1 MVNFAYLRV
10 STDEQDVNNQKHGLL
25 EYCNQKGLTNIEF
38 ITDSVSGKHPWRER
52 KIGAAIAQMQAGD
65 NLIFA
70 EISRMARSTL
80 QVLEILSV
88 CAEKEI
94 SVYIAKQQM
103 ELDGSMQAKITATVL
118 GLAAE
123 IEREF
128 ISQRTK
134 EALAARKAKGL
145 ALGRPEGAINKEYK
159 LDKHKEDIKKYLKME
174 LSLSAIAKL
183 VEAPRSTVNDY
194 IKRCGLR

>member
-1 MVNFAYLRV
+1 MPNFAYLRV

-25 EYCNQKGLTNIEF
+25 EYCNHKGLSKIEF
-38 ITDSVSGKHPWRER
+38 IVDSASGKTPWRER
-52 KIGAAIAQMQAGD
+52 KLGAAILDMNPGD
-65 NLIFA
+65 NLVFA
-70 EISRMARSTL
+70 EVSRMARSSL
-80 QVLEILSV
+80 QVLEILSL
-88 CAEKEI
+88 CASKEVN
-94 SVYIAKQQM
+94 VYVAKQKM
-103 ELDGSMQAKITATVL
+103 ILDGSMQAKITATVL

-145 ALGRPEGAINKEYK
+145 PLGRPDGAVNKSYA
-159 LDKHKEDIKKYLKME
+159 LDKHKADIKKYLKMG
-174 LSLSAIAKL
+174 LSLSAVAKL
-183 VEAPRSTVNDY
+183 VEEPRSTVSDY

>member
-1 MVNFAYLRV
+1 MANLAYLRV

-38 ITDSVSGKHPWRER
+38 ITDSVSGKYPWKER

-80 QVLEILSV
+80 QVLEILSA
-88 CAEKEI
+88 CADKEI
-94 SVYIAKQQM
+94 NVYIAKQQM
-103 ELDGSMQAKITATVL
+103 HLDGSMQAKITATVL

-145 ALGRPEGAINKEYK
+145 QLGRPEGAINKSYA
-159 LDKHKEDIKKYLKME
+159 LDKHKAEIEKYLAMG

-183 VEAPRSTVNDY
+183 VETPRSTVNDY

>member
-1 MVNFAYLRV
+1 MPNFAYLRV

-25 EYCNQKGLTNIEF
+25 EYCNQKGLTSIEF
-38 ITDSVSGKHPWRER
+38 IVDSASGKTPWRER
-52 KIGAAIAQMQAGD
+52 KLGAAILEMNAGD

-70 EISRMARSTL
+70 EVSRMARSTL
-80 QVLEILSV
+80 QVLEILSL
-88 CAEKEI
+88 CASKEVN
-94 SVYIAKQQM
+94 VYVAKQQM
-103 ELDGSMQAKITATVL
+103 ILDGSMQAKITATVL
-118 GLAAE
+118 ALAAE

-145 ALGRPEGAINKEYK
+145 PLGRPDGALNKIYA
-159 LDKHKEDIKKYLKME
+159 LDKHKTDIKKYLGMG

-183 VEAPRSTVNDY
+183 VEEPRSTVSDY

>member
-1 MVNFAYLRV
+1 MN
-10 STDEQDVNNQKHGLL
+10 
-25 EYCNQKGLTNIEF
+25 
-38 ITDSVSGKHPWRER
+38 
-52 KIGAAIAQMQAGD
+52 
-65 NLIFA
+65 
-70 EISRMARSTL
+70 
-80 QVLEILSV
+80 
-88 CAEKEI
+88 
-94 SVYIAKQQM
+94 VYVAKQQM
-103 ELDGSMQAKITATVL
+103 ILDGSMQAKFTAIVL

-145 ALGRPEGAINKEYK
+145 PLGRPDGAVNKSYA
-159 LDKHKEDIKKYLKME
+159 LDKHKADIKKYLKMG

-194 IKRCGLR
+194 IRRGELRNVK

>member
-1 MVNFAYLRV
+1 MTNFAYLRV
-10 STDEQDVNNQKHGLL
+10 STDGQDVNNQKHGLL
-25 EYCNQKGLTNIEF
+25 EYCNQKGITKIEF
-38 ITDSVSGKHPWRER
+38 IVDSVSGKVHWKAR
-52 KIGAAIAQMQAGD
+52 ILGVAIEQMRGGD

-80 QVLEILSV
+80 QVLEILAL
-88 CAEKEI
+88 CAEKRI
-94 SVYIAKQQM
+94 NVYIAKQQM
-103 ELDGSMQAKITATVL
+103 MLDGSMQAKITATVL

-145 ALGRPEGAINKEYK
+145 ALGRPQGSENKQYK
-159 LDKHKEDIKKYLKME
+159 LDERKAEIEKYLGKG

-183 VEAPRSTVNDY
+183 VDAPRSTVNDY
-194 IKRCGLR
+194 IKRRGLR